1 MTHPAVYYYHD
12 FILLARSPVH
22 IMWGESCSR
31 EDRLILNGITYS
43 TRVVTVMSN
52 DNMVQPKYQFSH
64 LKQWCLKRQC
74 VTFAKDFTF
83 FDGMH
88 LALYSARL

>member
-1 MTHPAVYYYHD
+1 
-12 FILLARSPVH
+12 
-22 IMWGESCSR
+22 
-31 EDRLILNGITYS
+31 
-43 TRVVTVMSN
+43 
-52 DNMVQPKYQFSH
+52 MVQPKYQFSH

-88 LALYSARL
+88 LALLSQVIDPFIIRTDAVHR